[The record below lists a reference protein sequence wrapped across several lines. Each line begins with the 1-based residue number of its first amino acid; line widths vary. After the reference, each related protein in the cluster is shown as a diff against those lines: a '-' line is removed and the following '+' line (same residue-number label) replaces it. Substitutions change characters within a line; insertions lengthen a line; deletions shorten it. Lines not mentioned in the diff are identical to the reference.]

1 MWGSA
6 QLAGKS
12 PEIRDCGFESRRA
25 TLNPTTEVKMMTD
38 QEEGPV
44 TRGHIERYIWAM
56 TGWQG
61 TAQQMDELLKL
72 VDTYAELRSPAPDY
86 DWKAL
91 GLEFIRLVYALEQR
105 GDLTPGK
112 LRRLGELAEV
122 FGQPFAGITWM
133 KRAADAGDQ
142 LARDWLADLGDGQ
155 AYTDP
160 HAQLAV
166 TRGDGDG
173 SRPLTELDGDLTERF
188 GPVPERVLRQ
198 AREAFGA
205 PHVSTTSLAEQRR
218 IAAAQLRG
226 FYDLIREDRLP
237 ANAWRRIAELTE
249 LLEGEEA
256 AVAYWRYARGEAE
269 LPGSL
274 KCRACRVPLPPDR
287 FNKDRSATGRRS
299 TCRRC
304 ENARDRAHK
313 RNKETG
319 K

>member
-1 MWGSA
+1 
-6 QLAGKS
+6 
-12 PEIRDCGFESRRA
+12 
-25 TLNPTTEVKMMTD
+25 MTD

-86 DWKAL
+86 DWKTL
-91 GLEFIRLVYALEQR
+91 GLEFVRLVYALEQH
-105 GDLTPGK
+105 GDLTPDK
-112 LRRLGELAEV
+112 VRRLGELAEV
-122 FGQPFAGITWM
+122 FGHPFAGLAWM
-133 KRAADAGDQ
+133 KRAATAGDQ
-142 LARDWLADLGDGQ
+142 LAKDWLVELGDGQ
-155 AYTDP
+155 VYTDLR
-160 HAQLAV
+160 AQS
-166 TRGDGDG
+166 TRSRGDGDG
-173 SRPLTELDGDLTERF
+173 SRSLTELDGDLTERF
-188 GPVPERVLRQ
+188 GPVPGKVLRQ
-198 AREAFGA
+198 ARETFGA
-205 PHVSTTSLAEQRR
+205 THGSTTSLAEQRR

-249 LLEGEEA
+249 LLEGEGA
-256 AVAYWRYARGEAE
+256 AVAYWRYARGEVE

-287 FNKDRSATGRRS
+287 FNKDRSASGRRS

-313 RNKETG
+313 RGKEDNK
-319 K
+319 